1 MVKEYSI
8 KNDVFKENINT
19 ELQAKIEF
27 IKTVNNDINKI
38 NEIKNILG
46 NKIDHDIYNLI
57 DKIYSYSNDIS
68 NMKISIFNK
77 IYNETIGDQTFEN
90 LKKLE
95 LSEIEEIKS
104 DIDFHEGKIEDI
116 KYQINYIIESL
127 TEIWNIYG
135 KYFTTQTIVMNPLE
149 YDYII
154 GKSDDIKYF
163 SKYYKSIQFNSF
175 NNSNNVCCL
184 VTQKIEKY
192 IGKLVNFVQ
201 KENHVLNCLKVKDIS
216 NIIEE
221 YSNHDR
227 FYCSSAKSRRIE

>member
-1 MVKEYSI
+1 MAKEYSI
-8 KNDVFKENINT
+8 KNVIKKKMNT

-46 NKIDHDIYNLI
+46 NKIDHDVYDLI

-68 NMKISIFNK
+68 DMKVSIFNK
-77 IYNETIGDQTFEN
+77 IYNETSGDQTFEN
-90 LKKLE
+90 LKKVE
-95 LSEIEEIKS
+95 SSEIEEIKS

-135 KYFTTQTIVMNPLE
+135 KYFTTRTIVMNPLE
-149 YDYII
+149 NDCII
-154 GKSDDIKYF
+154 AKSDDVKYF
-163 SKYYKSIQFNSF
+163 SKYYKSIQSNSF
-175 NNSNNVCCL
+175 NNSNNVCL

-192 IGKLVNFVQ
+192 LGKLVNFVQ
-201 KENHVLNCLKVKDIS
+201 KENDVLNCLKVKDVS

-221 YSNHDR
+221 YSNNHDR
-227 FYCSSAKSRRIE
+227 FYCSPSKSRRIK